1 MLNEKQRE
9 LGRRNFL
16 KAVATV
22 PVAGALL
29 WKTYR
34 ARPVK
39 AAIVGTGGQGRVLL
53 ENAPTSHLRLV
64 AVCDIAPDNLERGL
78 KVARERHDPEAQA
91 YADYNEMLQ
100 RSDIEAVLVAAPLWM
115 HEPLTLAALR
125 AGKHVFCEKTMAH
138 STDECRRMIE
148 ASLAAR
154 RNLQIGHQRVAN
166 PLYHEAYSLVKNGV
180 IGDVYHV
187 RSLWH
192 RNTDWRRSVPEK
204 LEMDP
209 AAHGYPTLEHLKNW
223 RLYDKYS
230 QGLMA
235 ELGSHQLQVVNWIA
249 DSVPLNVYASGGV
262 YRYKDGREA
271 ADHVYAIFE
280 YPEDLTVTYSTIQ
293 SNQYDHY
300 YEQIMGTEG
309 TIILQSEREA
319 MLFPEGSK
327 EFEATQ
333 ISAKSAATGPVMSAS
348 ESRLRDAAGSSV
360 GGSTSGYNPLA
371 AYRDELAAFCSTIR
385 YWTANPCD
393 GRAGMAA
400 CVPILVANQSMRE
413 GRKLEI
419 GPEMY
424 EVT

>member
-22 PVAGALL
+22 PVAGGLL

-34 ARPVK
+34 ARPV
-39 AAIVGTGGQGRVLL
+39 ATAIVGTGGQGGVLL
-53 ENAPTSHLRLV
+53 ENAPTSHMRIV
-64 AVCDIAPDNLERGL
+64 AVCDIAPDSLERGL
-78 KVARERHDPEAQA
+78 KVARQRHDPEAQG
-91 YADYNEMLQ
+91 YTDYEELLK
-100 RSDIEAVLVAAPLWM
+100 RRDIEAVLVATPLWL
-115 HEPLTLAALR
+115 HEPLTVAALQ

-138 STDECRRMIE
+138 SVEQCRNMIS
-148 ASLAAR
+148 ASQRAR

-166 PLYHEAYSLVKNGV
+166 PLYHEAYNLIHNGV

-187 RSLWH
+187 RALWH
-192 RNTDWRRSVPEK
+192 RNTDWRRRVPET
-204 LEMDP
+204 LDVNP
-209 AAHGYPTLEHLKNW
+209 VAHGYDSLEHLKNW
-223 RLYDKYS
+223 RLYKKYS

-235 ELGSHQLQVVNWIA
+235 ELASHQLQIVNWFTGQNPV
-249 DSVPLNVYASGGV
+249 SVFASGGV
-262 YRYKDGREA
+262 FRYQDGRES

-280 YPEDLTVTYSTIQ
+280 YPENLTLTYSSIQ

-309 TIILQSEREA
+309 TILLQGEREA

-327 EFEATQ
+327 EYVATQ
-333 ISAKSAATGPVMSAS
+333 ISAQAAAAGPVMSAS

-360 GGSTSGYNPLA
+360 AGSASGYNPLA

-385 YWTANPCD
+385 YWTDNPCD
-393 GRAGMAA
+393 GTAGMAA
-400 CVPILVANQSMRE
+400 CSPIILANQSME
-413 GRKLEI
+413 QGRKLAI

-424 EVT
+424 ATT